1 MIFGLFYGDWTLLLV
16 LFSFILTIYAQWK
29 VNSTFSKYSKVISGS
44 GMTAAE
50 AARKMLDAN
59 GLYNVEIRQIPGNLT
74 DHYDP
79 RTRTLNLS
87 ETVCNAKSTAAI
99 GVACHEAG
107 HAVQHAENYAPL
119 DFRMQLIPLCNIG
132 SRIAMPLFIVGLFLS
147 YVSYFSYYLMLAGI
161 ICYSLATLFQLV
173 TLPVEF
179 DASRRALAGIRDQNL
194 LYDEE
199 IPGSRKVLS
208 AAALTYVAALAT
220 SLLYLLRLLIIAR
233 NSRR

>member
-29 VNSTFSKYSKVISGS
+29 VNSTFSRYSKVISGS

-59 GLYNVEIRQIPGNLT
+59 GLYNVEIRQISGNLT

-194 LYDEE
+194 LYDDE

>member
-29 VNSTFSKYSKVISGS
+29 VNSTFSRYSKVISGS

-59 GLYNVEIRQIPGNLT
+59 GLYNVEIRQISGNLT

-194 LYDEE
+194 LYEDE